1 MVVVSNRVVVSQIL
15 IDDSSLAITATEFS
29 EPNLIIQRQSCMLAT
44 GGAHER
50 PWQTAGDQTSIRIT
64 LLVFCM
70 QLCRCRWADH
80 TRRPGAPEHY
90 PELKWWEA
98 CPPSCNIAG
107 LLKASSWDKLIL
119 VPQAHNKVVN
129 FKLASW
135 IWQGESRGQC
145 QCFRWYLGNRYY
157 QINTAAIHEIDYFFE
172 TKKLIMH
179 QINQLSLKTVL
190 H

>member
-1 MVVVSNRVVVSQIL
+1 MCSNCCTHTG
-15 IDDSSLAITATEFS
+15 LASDT
-29 EPNLIIQRQSCMLAT
+29 L
-44 GGAHER
+44 
-50 PWQTAGDQTSIRIT
+50 WQAAGDQTVSEKHYYSARNYA
-64 LLVFCM
+64 V
-70 QLCRCRWADH
+70 ADR
-80 TRRPGAPEHY
+80 TRRPGTPEHS